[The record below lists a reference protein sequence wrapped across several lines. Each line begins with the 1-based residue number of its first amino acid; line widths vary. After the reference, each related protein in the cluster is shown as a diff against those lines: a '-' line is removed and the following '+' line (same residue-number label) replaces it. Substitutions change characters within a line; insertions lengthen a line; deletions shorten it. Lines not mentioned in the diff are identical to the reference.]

1 MKKILIIGK
10 NSYIGNSL
18 KEILEIS
25 GNKYQLKILSS
36 RDDEWKKV
44 NFKDYSTVI
53 NVAAIVHSPK
63 TEKKIYYQINR
74 DFVINVAN
82 KAKKEGVKQFIQM
95 STMNVFG
102 LDEGVINDTTPL
114 LPKTDYGK
122 SKLQADEYLNKIKS
136 DKFKVCIIRPPMV
149 YGKNCKGNYRRLEKY
164 VEYIPFFPN
173 LKNKKDFIFIENLT
187 DFIKYVIDNEIDGIF
202 YPRDPELISTYEI
215 VKEIAQNKGKN
226 MFLFSFFNPFIR
238 LLISKIG
245 IVTTVFSDNYCII
258 ENLIDWKAKYKFI
271 EAITK
276 IYKNSN

>member
-18 KEILEIS
+18 KETLEIS

-202 YPRDPELISTYEI
+202 YPRDPERISTYEM
-215 VKEIAQNKGKN
+215 VKEIAQNKEKRV
-226 MFLFSFFNPFIR
+226 FLFSFFNPFIR

-258 ENLIDWKAKYKFI
+258 ENLVDWKAKYKFT